1 LLQEKLRDDWQSGCF
16 VQSDCCDS
24 INAVVSHDWVATLPE
39 AVTAVMDAG
48 LSASY
53 GDPSGITAALLDARG
68 SGLLSN
74 ATFDA
79 AIKRTLLTLFRVGM
93 FDTNNSAN
101 PFRGPYDAA
110 QLDGPAHRALARE
123 AAAKTFVLL
132 ENRAAAL
139 PLAALPARV
148 AVIGPFS
155 DCTRLHGDYGGQD
168 SDFPRFYCSYSHSYS
183 GTMSAVSTLRSA
195 AAAEAPGGGEVRW
208 AQGSGFAQ
216 PAGADGIANATA
228 AAAWAD
234 LVVLAVGLGATIEC
248 EGTDRTALGL
258 PAEQMALVAAVAG
271 AMRAGAKLVVAI
283 ASAGGVDLA
292 VPRADAV
299 LQIFYPGEETGAAF
313 FDVLLGRVVPSAKL
327 PETVYTNDYLALV
340 EPEINFNMVTRGTGR
355 TYRFFNESKA
365 LAENPGVA
373 AYTRYKFGYGLSYCT
388 YTYANLALTY
398 NASAGSVGVDVDV
411 AVKGSTPP
419 GLACTEVTEVFLT
432 LPPAP
437 FATPIYSLVAF
448 AATPLPAAGAP
459 PTHLHFDVADYDLW
473 TTYVDGTRVLAGGAY
488 TFSVSG
494 HLPDDAKGAASS
506 NVLTATIQLAAP

>member
-1 LLQEKLRDDWQSGCF
+1 
-16 VQSDCCDS
+16 
-24 INAVVSHDWVATLPE
+24 
-39 AVTAVMDAG
+39 
-48 LSASY
+48 
-53 GDPSGITAALLDARG
+53 
-68 SGLLSN
+68 
-74 ATFDA
+74 
-79 AIKRTLLTLFRVGM
+79 M

-234 LVVLAVGLGATIEC
+234 LVVLAVGLGSVFEA
-248 EGTDRTALGL
+248 EGVDRTALGL
-258 PAEQMALVAAVAG
+258 PGEQAALVAAVAG
-271 AMRAGAKLVVAI
+271 AMRASAKLVVAI
-283 ASAGGVDLA
+283 ASAGGVDLV
-292 VPRADAV
+292 VPRADAMV
-299 LQIFYPGEETGAAF
+299 QIFYPGEEAGAAF

-327 PETVYTNDYLALV
+327 PETVYADEYLSLV

-355 TYRFFNESKA
+355 TYRYFNETKA
-365 LAENPGVA
+365 RQENPGVA
-373 AYTRYKFGYGLSYCT
+373 AFTRYRFGYGLSYCT
-388 YTYANLALTY
+388 FAYSNLALAY
-398 NASAGSVGVDVDV
+398 NASAGSVGIDVDV
-411 AVKGSTPP
+411 AIAGSSPP
-419 GLACTEVTEVFLT
+419 GLSCTEVTEVFLT

-437 FATPIYSLVAF
+437 FITPIYSLVAF

-459 PTHLHFDVADYDLW
+459 STRLHFDVASYDLL
-473 TTYVDGTRVLAGGAY
+473 TTYVDGSRALAGGIY
-488 TFSVSG
+488 TFHVGG
-494 HLPDDAKGAASS
+494 HLPDDPRGPGD
-506 NVLTATIQLAAP
+506 VLTATIQLAAP

>member
-1 LLQEKLRDDWQSGCF
+1 M
-16 VQSDCCDS
+16 QSDCCDS
-24 INAVVSHDWVATLPE
+24 IDAVVSHNYVATLPE
-39 AVTAVMDAG
+39 AVVAVMDAG

-53 GDPSGITAALLDARG
+53 GNPSGITAALLQARG
-68 SGLLSN
+68 SGLISN

-93 FDTNNSAN
+93 FDTSSSAN

-123 AAAKTFVLL
+123 AAAKTLVLL

-139 PLAALPARV
+139 PLTALPARV

-155 DCTRLHGDYGGQD
+155 DCTRLFGDYGGQD
-168 SDFPRFYCSYSHSYS
+168 HDFPGFYCSYSHSYVGS
-183 GTMSAVSTLRSA
+183 MSAVSTLRA
-195 AAAEAPGGGEVRW
+195 AAAAAAPPGGEVRW

-216 PAGADGIANATA
+216 PAGADGLANATA

-234 LVVLAVGLGATIEC
+234 LVVLAVGLGSVFES
-248 EGTDRTALGL
+248 EGNDRSVLGL
-258 PAEQMALVAAVAG
+258 SGAQSALVAAVAG
-271 AMRAGAKLVVAI
+271 AMRAGAMLVVAI
-283 ASAGGVDLA
+283 ASAGGVDLV

-299 LQIFYPGEETGAAF
+299 LQLFYPGEETGAAF

-327 PETVYTNDYLALV
+327 PATVYANEYLALV

-365 LAENPGVA
+365 LLEHPSVPAF
-373 AYTRYKFGYGLSYCT
+373 TRYRFGYGLSFCT
-388 YTYANLALTY
+388 FEYSHLMLAFNT
-398 NASAGSVGVDVDV
+398 SAGSVSVDVDV
-411 AVKGSTPP
+411 AVAGSVPA

-437 FATPIYSLVAF
+437 FATPMYSLVAF

-459 PTHLHFDVADYDLW
+459 PTHLHFEVADYDLW
-473 TTYVDGTRVLAGGAY
+473 TTYVDGSRVLAGGTY
-488 TFSVSG
+488 TFHVGG
-494 HLPDDAKGAASS
+494 HLPDDAKGALSS
-506 NVLTATIQLAAP
+506 NVLTATITLAAPELMR